1 MSTFYKERVV
11 YQALERLDEELF
23 EMKVAPFELNVI
35 GGFALI
41 LEGIRVR
48 SDYTDIDYI
57 GSRLPDKIREKID
70 EIGAEYGLGRGWINN
85 DVLLSGSS
93 LEEIQYCTGKLR
105 FTHKFDLRVITIN
118 SLDLRDLLKM
128 KVIAI
133 DTSYMGIELGGE
145 FTRTKDF
152 KDIQDIMEMLGFNMK
167 DLVALTR
174 EWVLCPEIYRFI
186 SYFNKTNDYD
196 FMVNGKYK
204 ELLIKT

>member
-23 EMKVAPFELNVI
+23 AMKVAPFELNVI

-93 LEEIQYCTGKLR
+93 LEEI
-105 FTHKFDLRVITIN
+105 
-118 SLDLRDLLKM
+118 
-128 KVIAI
+128 
-133 DTSYMGIELGGE
+133 
-145 FTRTKDF
+145 
-152 KDIQDIMEMLGFNMK
+152 
-167 DLVALTR
+167 
-174 EWVLCPEIYRFI
+174 
-186 SYFNKTNDYD
+186 
-196 FMVNGKYK
+196 
-204 ELLIKT
+204 